1 MGENLKKI
9 SSGAMKVKDKLPG
22 HALRESAMDAGMIPQ
37 KETKPKDFE
46 SKKKEE
52 VTESKIRKQTVKGQ
66 SFQVKIDD
74 SLLQGEP
81 ILRKS
86 YGPTQPRARSHIKM
100 APHSE
105 TRLNNRRTSITRRQ
119 NSLPTATT
127 ESLSPG
133 EVAAITVGL
142 LAGAM
147 VLMVIGTALW

>member
-1 MGENLKKI
+1 
-9 SSGAMKVKDKLPG
+9 MKVKDKLPG

-37 KETKPKDFE
+37 KETKLKDFE
-46 SKKKEE
+46 RKKKAEK

-66 SFQVKIDD
+66 SFHVKIDD
-74 SLLQGEP
+74 SMLQGEP

-105 TRLNNRRTSITRRQ
+105 TRFSDRRTSRARKQ
-119 NSLPTATT
+119 NSPPTAAK